1 MTDLITE
8 ARELCE
14 KATPGP
20 WMGLRAAYEDCLLIK
35 CDKDEYLMSQHD
47 VAFIARSRTLIPE
60 LCDALEKAQAEIGR
74 QKAYVQIAEIN
85 NEVLRKAIEGAEAQG
100 WIPVTERLPE
110 PETNVLICQHY
121 HEDAPYAKITIGHL
135 HQDGDLRHKPYWN
148 WIAHGA
154 DMVHPKIEAYHR
166 AEFIC
171 PGKEF
176 VTHWMPLPAPPEEGG
191 TT

>member
-1 MTDLITE
+1 MKDLITE
-8 ARELCE
+8 ARELH
-14 KATPGP
+14 AG
-20 WMGLRAAYEDCLLIK
+20 WMAHESIHHGGGQGAKSDDGE
-35 CDKDEYLMSQHD
+35 MSRKFMLWLVD
-47 VAFIARSRTLIPE
+47 DFPE
-60 LCDALEKAQAEIGR
+60 LCDALEKAQEQNKQLMHEVCKLTCESVEREKALAKLEAEVMAACNSVR
-74 QKAYVQIAEIN
+74 
-85 NEVLRKAIEGAEAQG
+85 

-135 HQDGDLRHKPYWN
+135 HQDRDLRHKPYWN

-176 VTHWMPLPAPPEEGG
+176 ITHWMPLPAAPEEGAEHE
-191 TT
+191 

>member
-1 MTDLITE
+1 MYDDLITE

-14 KATPGP
+14 YSEKIVNQLHTER
-20 WMGLRAAYEDCLLIK
+20 LDYELEYMPLI
-35 CDKDEYLMSQHD
+35 ETIQVTSG
-47 VAFIARSRTLIPE
+47 
-60 LCDALEKAQAEIGR
+60 LCDALEKAE
-74 QKAYVQIAEIN
+74 
-85 NEVLRKAIEGAEAQG
+85 AEARALSDRNQELKEQNRRLLWRK

-135 HQDGDLRHKPYWN
+135 HQDRDLRHKPYWN
-148 WIAHGA
+148 WIAYGA

-166 AEFIC
+166 AAFIC

-176 VTHWMPLPAPPEEGG
+176 VTHWRPLPEPPKGV
-191 TT
+191 

>member
-1 MTDLITE
+1 MNKQGGLNNTMENTELIAELQGIYPLNDYEFQNAMSNNFRGFQDMCGE
-8 ARELCE
+8 A
-14 KATPGP
+14 A
-20 WMGLRAAYEDCLLIK
+20 
-35 CDKDEYLMSQHD
+35 
-47 VAFIARSRTLIPE
+47 
-60 LCDALEKAQAEIGR
+60 DALEAADKRVNELEAAQR
-74 QKAYVQIAEIN
+74 
-85 NEVLRKAIEGAEAQG
+85 
-100 WIPVTERLPE
+100 WIPVGERLPE

-135 HQDGDLRHKPYWN
+135 HQDRDLRHKPYWN

-176 VTHWMPLPAPPEEGG
+176 VTHWMPLPAAPSRRIRKE
-191 TT
+191 

>member
-1 MTDLITE
+1 MTNLITE
-8 ARELCE
+8 ARELC
-14 KATPGP
+14 A
-20 WMGLRAAYEDCLLIK
+20 R
-35 CDKDEYLMSQHD
+35 YLKNGWNIPI
-47 VAFIARSRTLIPE
+47 AFLDRVNE
-60 LCDALEKAQAEIGR
+60 LCDALEKANTELDR
-74 QKAYVQIAEIN
+74 
-85 NEVLRKAIEGAEAQG
+85 LTEAQR

-135 HQDGDLRHKPYWN
+135 HQDRDLRHKPYWN

-176 VTHWMPLPAPPEEGG
+176 VTHWQPLPQPPQKG
-191 TT
+191 